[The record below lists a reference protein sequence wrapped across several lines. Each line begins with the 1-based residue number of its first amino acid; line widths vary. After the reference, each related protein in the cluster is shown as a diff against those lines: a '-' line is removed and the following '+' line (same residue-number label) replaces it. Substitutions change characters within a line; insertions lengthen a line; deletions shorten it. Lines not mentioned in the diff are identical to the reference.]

1 MKFETTKKESKLTM
15 TTITNKVATCT
26 RCSKDIFSSPESIST
41 GYGIDKD
48 NNKICYDCCA
58 ELDKEQMRQD
68 GKITLYLTCEPAHY
82 ERVAVEGRTRP
93 YRLCA
98 GTVSNWCG
106 TLQFKCHTRTGKHNI
121 AGVRYDC
128 WFVFE
133 GYYWHGVTY
142 GDNTQLCHCKRT
154 KDKPTAPGPD
164 AFTLTHLQFKDG
176 KPDYSL

>member
-1 MKFETTKKESKLTM
+1 M
-15 TTITNKVATCT
+15 TTITNFVGTCT
-26 RCSKDIFSSPESIST
+26 RCSKAIFSSPESMVA
-41 GYGIDKD
+41 GYVIDKD

-58 ELDKEQMRQD
+58 ELDKERMRQD
-68 GKITLYLTCEPAHY
+68 GKIILYLACEP
-82 ERVAVEGRTRP
+82 ERNCRTPEGRHS
-93 YRLCA
+93 A

-142 GDNTQLCHCKRT
+142 GDNTQVCHCKRT

-164 AFTLTHLQFKDG
+164 SFTLTHLQFKDG